1 APSPADVRSQ
11 MGRDPQRRTAKTVFD
26 ARQKL
31 TSSSGTRA
39 DFDLQLLDQYVV
51 SRLSAVWTVP
61 ALVAILAVFLVLWVP
76 PALVVAWAG
85 IVGLANVAVVY
96 VCRRYRGLNRDKL
109 DARAWTRRF
118 GMAEACYGVAWALL
132 AVMILAD
139 EGQSLPVV
147 LFATAL
153 IGIAAN
159 AISTRSLPQATLFS
173 TAPAA
178 LTIAISLILIGS
190 LINFA
195 LAAVVIAAEIFFVFL
210 ARQLHR
216 SELNTAMHQAEKDAL
231 INELEEAREMS

>member
-1 APSPADVRSQ
+1 
-11 MGRDPQRRTAKTVFD
+11 
-26 ARQKL
+26 
-31 TSSSGTRA
+31 
-39 DFDLQLLDQYVV
+39 
-51 SRLSAVWTVP
+51 
-61 ALVAILAVFLVLWVP
+61 
-76 PALVVAWAG
+76 
-85 IVGLANVAVVY
+85 
-96 VCRRYRGLNRDKL
+96 
-109 DARAWTRRF
+109 RF

-178 LTIAISLILIGS
+178 LTIAVSLILIGS

-231 INELEEAREMS
+231 INELEEAREMSDEARRHAEQANIAKSQFLATMSHELRTPLNAIIGFSEVLKSELLGPLNVPQYKEYATDIHNSGQHLL